1 MDRTA
6 LAYVFDSAA
15 GSACLQK
22 MPVRAPAAGEL
33 LLRVEACAICRT
45 DLHILDGDLRPS
57 QLQVVPG
64 HEVVGRVVEVGAGV
78 DPARLGE
85 RVGVA
90 WIASA
95 CGHCERCLEGR
106 ENLCAQARFTGLD
119 RDGGMA
125 ELMVAE
131 AAFALRLPD
140 GPPAPELAPL
150 LCAGAIGWRALQLA
164 GPARRLG
171 IYGFGAAAHL
181 LTQVALAEGRHIF
194 AFTRPGDHARQ
205 DFARRLGAIWA
216 GGTDERPGE
225 PLEAAILFAPAGE
238 LVPLALAAVGP
249 GGTVVC
255 GEIHMSDIP
264 AFPYALLWQERVLRS
279 VANVT
284 RRDVTELLARVAR
297 APVRAE
303 VTIYPLAEIERAL
316 RDVRAGAARGAA
328 VLVP

>member
-1 MDRTA
+1 MDRSA
-6 LAYVFDSAA
+6 LAYVFDSRERRARLET
-15 GSACLQK
+15 LQL
-22 MPVRAPAAGEL
+22 RAPGAGEL

-45 DLHILDGDLRPS
+45 DLHILAGDVRPS
-57 QLQVVPG
+57 AAQVVPG

-90 WIASA
+90 WIAGA

-125 ELMVAE
+125 ELALAE
-131 AAFALRLPD
+131 AGFALPLPE
-140 GPPAPELAPL
+140 GPPAAELAPL

-181 LTQVALAEGRHIF
+181 LTQVATAEGRRVF
-194 AFTRPGDHARQ
+194 AFTRPGDRARQ
-205 DFARRLGAIWA
+205 ELARRLGASWS

-225 PLEAAILFAPAGE
+225 PLDAAILFAPAGE

-255 GEIHMSDIP
+255 GEIHMSDLP
-264 AFPYALLWQERVLRS
+264 SFPYALLWQERVLRS

-284 RRDVTELLARVAR
+284 RADVRQLLARVAQ
-297 APVRAE
+297 APVHAE
-303 VTIYPLAEIERAL
+303 VTTYPLAEVERAVD
-316 RDVRAGAARGAA
+316 DVRRGATRGAA